1 MFINTHIYIYI
12 YRVGQKSVC
21 IYIIYIAVSLL
32 LYINDNDI
40 IILMYHN
47 DTHRIHIIYIILTL
61 LIMVLNPILKKQDK
75 VLEITMILLLTHNK
89 S

>member
-1 MFINTHIYIYI
+1 
-12 YRVGQKSVC
+12 
-21 IYIIYIAVSLL
+21 
-32 LYINDNDI
+32 
-40 IILMYHN
+40 MYHN
-47 DTHRIHIIYIILTL
+47 DTHRILIHIIYIILTETL

>member
-1 MFINTHIYIYI
+1 MLHIRCVYKHTHIYIF
-12 YRVGQKSVC
+12 
-21 IYIIYIAVSLL
+21 IYIAVSLL
-32 LYINDNDI
+32 LYINDNG
-40 IILMYHN
+40 ILMYHN